1 MADETCSGKEDC
13 EEKITQLLDKYPS
26 CQRKTDIETQLNTF
40 KITPNISLA
49 NYKRLLCRAQ
59 SLFDRNWARKC
70 GEISQFKKSKKRSK
84 SPRKPSRKTSRKP
97 SRKPSRKSLRKT
109 YHKSPSKSLRKKL

>member
-13 EEKITQLLDKYPS
+13 EKKITQLLDKYPS
-26 CQRKTDIETQLNTF
+26 CQRKTDIDTQLNTF

-59 SLFDRNWARKC
+59 SHLDRNWTRKC

-84 SPRKPSRKTSRKP
+84 SLRKPYRKP
-97 SRKPSRKSLRKT
+97 YRKSLRKT
-109 YHKSPSKSLRKKL
+109 YHKSPTKSLRKKL